1 MKEKKHF
8 KKSGNDN
15 KIKTYW
21 RFFLGYTTEFSLER
35 IQTKR
40 DQSTKFKFLI
50 KI

>member
-8 KKSGNDN
+8 KKVEMIT

-35 IQTKR
+35 IQTKKR
-40 DQSTKFKFLI
+40 SKHEI
-50 KI
+50 